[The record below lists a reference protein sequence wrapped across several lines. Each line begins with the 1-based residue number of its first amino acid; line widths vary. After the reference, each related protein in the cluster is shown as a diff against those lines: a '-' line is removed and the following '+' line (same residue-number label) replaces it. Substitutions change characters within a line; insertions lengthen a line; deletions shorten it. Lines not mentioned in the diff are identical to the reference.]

1 MIPKSLRI
9 LIVENNLA
17 GALKMQ
23 LQLEKNGHTV
33 IGRPNNSSDALK
45 SIQAVPPDLI
55 LMDTDLSGE
64 KAGIGLAKQIRFLN
78 IPILFTT
85 LFGSEEEF
93 NLTSQLNMIGYL
105 VKPIDKF
112 SLLSILFRA
121 NIT

>member
-1 MIPKSLRI
+1 MISKSLNI

-17 GALKMQ
+17 NALRMQ
-23 LQLEKNGHTV
+23 LQLEKNGHSIT
-33 IGRPNNSSDALK
+33 GRPNNSSDALK
-45 SIQAVPPDLI
+45 LIQAAPPDLI
-55 LMDTDLSGE
+55 LIDTELSGK
-64 KAGIGLAKQIRFLN
+64 KAGIRLAKRIRFLN

-93 NLTSQLNMIGYL
+93 KLTSQLNMIGYL

-121 NIT
+121 NLS

>member
-1 MIPKSLRI
+1 MISKSLKI
-9 LIVENNLA
+9 LIVETNLA
-17 GALKMQ
+17 NALRMQ
-23 LQLEKNGHTV
+23 LQLEKTGHT
-33 IGRPNNSSDALK
+33 ITGRPNNSSDALEL
-45 SIQAVPPDLI
+45 IQVAPPDLI
-55 LMDTDLSGE
+55 LMDTNLSGE

-121 NIT
+121 RSA